1 MLVRKSFQGPDYL
14 SFQPLMAFEAN
25 PAEMSGGSD
34 NQGTEEYGDVEDDSQ
49 GSSEGGYSSFVQ
61 DLLKDAPKEHVSIL
75 EPYLKKFDAGVTRR
89 FQDLNNRY
97 KPYNDLGWDEDTVSQ
112 MAEVYRVL
120 NEEPERL
127 YEALRDALELGE
139 EEAQS
144 GLSEESQPDQDFQGL
159 PVEVQQQ
166 LQQQQQVLEALAQ
179 WVIHQDTQT
188 TVAMED
194 QEFESY
200 MGLLK
205 EEFGD
210 FDEKYVTAMI
220 ANGTDGEAAVK
231 QWQAMAQEIL
241 QKANQATEGLPPA
254 VLSSAGGGAVAQPE
268 PQSLG
273 SVDSKDIRQLITNVM
288 TQANQAGQ

>member
-1 MLVRKSFQGPDYL
+1 MLVRKPFQGL
-14 SFQPLMAFEAN
+14 GVLCFHCLMGFEAN
-25 PAEMSGGSD
+25 PADLSGGSD
-34 NQGTEEYGDVEDDSQ
+34 PQGTEESQEDSQ
-49 GSSEGGYSSFVQ
+49 GPAGYSEFASQ
-61 DLLKDAPKEHVSIL
+61 ILKEAPDEHKSIL
-75 EPYLKKFDAGVTRR
+75 EPYIKKWDSGTQRR
-89 FQDLNNRY
+89 FQDLHNQY
-97 KPYNDLGWDEDTVSQ
+97 KPYKDLGWDEDTLGQ

-127 YEALRDALELGE
+127 YEALRDTLE
-139 EEAQS
+139 
-144 GLSEESQPDQDFQGL
+144 LSEEEQNVVEESQSDQDFQGL
-159 PVEVQQQ
+159 PPEITAQ
-166 LQQQQQVLEALAQ
+166 LTQQQQVLEALAQ
-179 WVIHQDTQT
+179 WVIQQDKQSTET
-188 TVAMED
+188 MED

-210 FDEKYVTAMI
+210 FDEKYVVAMI